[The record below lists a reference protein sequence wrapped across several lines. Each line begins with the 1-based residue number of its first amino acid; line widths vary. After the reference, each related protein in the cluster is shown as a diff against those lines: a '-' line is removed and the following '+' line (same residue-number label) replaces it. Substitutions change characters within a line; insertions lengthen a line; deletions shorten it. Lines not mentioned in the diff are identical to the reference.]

1 MDIKKRVEELTNI
14 LNDANYKYYVLDEP
28 TITDQEYDKYL
39 RELEELEQKY
49 KEFARDDSP
58 TKRVGGEVLDSFKK
72 VTHKIPMMSLSDVFS
87 ESEVVNFDERIKKE
101 GIRPQYVC
109 ELKIDGLSVSL
120 LYEHGKL
127 VRAATRGDGVVGED
141 ITHNVKTIKSVPLT
155 LNEDI
160 DIEVRG
166 EIYMSKKS
174 LEKVNL
180 ERIKNGEKPL
190 QNARNGAAGSIR
202 QLDSKVAAKR
212 GLDVW
217 IYHLPN
223 PLDYGIHTH
232 YEALE
237 FMKKLGFKTNPN
249 NRLVNN
255 INEVLEFISEKNAE
269 RKSLPYDIDGIV
281 IKVNNIDQQ
290 QELGFTAKYPK
301 WATAYKFPA
310 EEVLT
315 RLNDIIFTVGRT
327 GQITPNAVLDPV
339 IVMGSTIARATLHN
353 ENYIK
358 EKDLRIGDIVSIRK
372 AGDVIPEVVEV
383 KKERRTGNEKNFEMI
398 HNCPIC
404 GTTLVKKEG
413 QVDYFC
419 LNEHCP
425 TRKIES
431 LIHFAERDAM
441 NIDGL
446 GEKIMEDFFNFSF
459 IRTIPDIYLLQTH
472 REDLTRLEG
481 YGEKSVT
488 KLLEAIEKSKSN
500 SLEKLLFGLGIPH
513 VGSKTAKIIASH
525 YHNID
530 NIMKATLEDLSSI
543 NDIGEIIAKSI
554 VDYFQKEDNKIIIE
568 RLKQYGINMNYLG
581 QKIIKDETFYGKT
594 FVLTGTMTEYKR
606 DEAKNLIENYGGKT
620 SSSVSKKTDVVIAG
634 AEPGNKYDKAVE
646 LGITIWSE
654 EDFKK
659 NIEESKRNN

>member
-554 VDYFQKEDNKIIIE
+554 VDYFQKEENKIIIE
-568 RLKQYGINMNYLG
+568 RLKQYGIKMNYLG

-634 AEPGNKYDKAVE
+634 AEPGSKYDKAVE

>member
-14 LNDANYKYYVLDEP
+14 LNDAKYKYYVLDEP
-28 TITDQEYDKYL
+28 TITDQDL

-634 AEPGNKYDKAVE
+634 AEPGSKYDKAVE

>member
-446 GEKIMEDFFNFSF
+446 GENIMEDFFNFSF

-634 AEPGNKYDKAVE
+634 AEPGSKYDKAVE